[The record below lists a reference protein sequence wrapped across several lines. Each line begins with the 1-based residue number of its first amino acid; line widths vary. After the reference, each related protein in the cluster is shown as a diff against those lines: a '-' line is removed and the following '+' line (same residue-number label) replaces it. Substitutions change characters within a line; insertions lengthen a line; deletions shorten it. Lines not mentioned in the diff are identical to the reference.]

1 MAFLTEDRKDT
12 GCFLVLSVLENMEI
26 AVLMDRYAKG
36 GFVSQAELNSECEK
50 LKSALRI
57 KTPDL
62 HERIENLSGGNQQK
76 ALIGRW
82 LLTAK
87 DPDPGRAHPRH

>member
-36 GFVSQAELNSECEK
+36 GFVSQADIPS
-50 LKSALRI
+50 LKNAFARSVRI
-57 KTPDL
+57 KP
-62 HERIENLSGGNQQK
+62 
-76 ALIGRW
+76 
-82 LLTAK
+82 
-87 DPDPGRAHPRH
+87 